1 MGLFRRLGKAVS
13 GRPQKISEMTVSQL
27 IDYKG
32 STQAKLAKKAKV
44 SAKTLDKYADTVITD
59 VPTGTQNKIKKAFD
73 IVG

>member
-1 MGLFRRLGKAVS
+1 
-13 GRPQKISEMTVSQL
+13 MTVAQL

-59 VPTGTQNKIKKAFD
+59 VPTGTQNKIKKALD

>member
-1 MGLFRRLGKAVS
+1 MGLFRRIGKAVS

-59 VPTGTQNKIKKAFD
+59 VPKGTQNKIKKAFG
-73 IVG
+73 ILG

>member
-1 MGLFRRLGKAVS
+1 MGLFRKIGKAVS
-13 GRPQKISEMTVSQL
+13 GRPQSISEMTVSEL

-59 VPTGTQNKIKKAFD
+59 VPTSTQNKIKKAFD

>member
-1 MGLFRRLGKAVS
+1 MGLFRRIGKAVS
-13 GRPQKISEMTVSQL
+13 GRPTDVKDMTVAQL

-32 STQAKLAKKAKV
+32 STKAKLAKKAKV

-59 VPTGTQNKIKKAFD
+59 VPKSTQNKIKKAFG